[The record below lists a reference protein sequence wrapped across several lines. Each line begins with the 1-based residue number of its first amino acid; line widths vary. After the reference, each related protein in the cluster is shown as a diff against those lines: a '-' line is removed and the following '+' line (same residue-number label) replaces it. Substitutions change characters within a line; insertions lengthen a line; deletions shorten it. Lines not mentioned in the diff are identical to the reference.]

1 MDIPSATY
9 RIQFHKDFTLAHLAR
24 IANYLHELGISTI
37 YASPITQATP
47 GSLHG
52 YDVVNP
58 DIVNPEIG
66 TAATWKKLTASLRKK
81 NMWWLQDIVP
91 NHMAFATQNTRLMD
105 VLERGSYSP
114 YHQYFD
120 IRWKHHAPDLHG
132 KVMAPFLGDDLVPSV
147 EKGDIRLAW
156 SDSGLNVQV
165 YDNPYPLSAPAYH
178 LIAAQLPPAEHT
190 DALRDALNQMPAAAA
205 TGSSLEEWF
214 QFKHEWTARLQQHE
228 GMLPLLLGTVDTINA
243 DHNRLLEL
251 LGTQYYTLT
260 NWRRASYEINYRRFF
275 TVNSLICLQMEE
287 DTVFDDYHRFLHS
300 AYQEGIIRGLRID
313 HIDGLYDPTEY
324 IGRLRKLFGTDCYI
338 IAEKILETEENL
350 PASWKLQG
358 TSGYEFLSYLNQL
371 LTSIKGAAHLLQFYR
386 QLFPEMPAY
395 DELVLQN
402 KLMILEKY
410 MGGEWENLM
419 QQFMQLNLHHNYDRE
434 KIKKAFGAVMVALP
448 VYRIY
453 PDHFP
458 LAGESLALMKQAFET
473 ARHLRPELVPEL
485 FYLES
490 LLLNP
495 GMDGDLNNRA
505 LLFLKRMMQFTG
517 PLMAKGVE
525 DTTFYVYNAHIV
537 HNEVG
542 DDPSVI
548 GISIEAFHNT
558 MTQRYHNTPLSLNA
572 TATHDTKRGED
583 ARMRI
588 NVLSEVFDEWQEKVK
603 QWLDIN
609 QSLRTM
615 VRDKT
620 APSLNDEY
628 FLYQSIVGGF
638 PPDFKITAEWI
649 QRLQAYMVK
658 ALREAKVNS
667 NWDDPYM
674 EYEQACK
681 QFIHNLFQPRH
692 AFLASFKPFVEKIS
706 TYAGIYSLAQV
717 LIKFTAPGIPDIYQG
732 CELWDFSYVD
742 PDNRR
747 PVNFARRKKMLKAL
761 QEKEQEGADTQIAFA
776 KAHWREGYEKLL
788 TTWKILQFRRQHNEL
803 FAEGEYLPLEVTG
816 PSTEAIAFARR
827 FNGQYIIAVAP
838 LNVASKYTDRGSVQE
853 YHNEIQLPDGA
864 PTRWQHVITG
874 EVFEVAHRLSLQQ
887 LFASFP
893 IALLTAA
900 P

>member
-1 MDIPSATY
+1 MEIPVATY
-9 RIQFHKDFTLAHLAR
+9 RIQFHKDFTLNHLAR

-37 YASPITQATP
+37 YASPITEATP
-47 GSLHG
+47 GSQHG

-58 DIVNPEIG
+58 DAVNPEIG
-66 TAATWKKLTASLRKK
+66 TAGAWKKLVVSLRKK

-114 YHQYFD
+114 YFPYFD
-120 IRWKHHAPDLHG
+120 IWWKHPAPDLHG
-132 KVMAPFLGDDLVPSV
+132 KVMVPFLGDDLPAAV
-147 EKGDIRLAW
+147 EKGDVRISW
-156 SDSGLNVQV
+156 NDNGLIVQV
-165 YDNPYPLSAPAYH
+165 YDNAYPLSTPAYPF
-178 LIAAQLPPAEHT
+178 IAAQLPAAEHT
-190 DALRDALNQMPAAAA
+190 DALRESLHQLPAAAA
-205 TGSSLEEWF
+205 PGIGMADWLQRKKEWAT
-214 QFKHEWTARLQQHE
+214 QQNQHE
-228 GMLPLLLGTVDTINA
+228 GMMQLLMGTIDSINN
-243 DHNRLLEL
+243 DHHRLLEL
-251 LGTQYYTLT
+251 LGLQFYTLT
-260 NWRRASYEINYRRFF
+260 HWRRASHEINYRRFF
-275 TVNSLICLQMEE
+275 TVNSLICLQMQE

-324 IGRLRKLFGTDCYI
+324 IGRLRKLFGKDCYI
-338 IAEKILETEENL
+338 LAEKILETEENL

-358 TSGYEFLSYLNQL
+358 TSGYEFLAYLNQL

-386 QLFPEMPAY
+386 QLFPDMPSY

-402 KLMILEKY
+402 KSMILEKY

-434 KIKKAFGAVMVALP
+434 KIKKAMGAVMVALP

-458 LAGESLALMKQAFET
+458 LEGESLALMKEAFDT
-473 ARHLRPELVPEL
+473 ARHLRPESAPEL

-542 DDPSVI
+542 DNPSVI

-558 MTQRYHNTPLSLNA
+558 MMQRLQNTPLSLNA

-588 NVLSEVFDEWQEKVK
+588 NVLSEVFDEWQEHIK
-603 QWLDIN
+603 QWLDMN

-620 APSLNDEY
+620 APALNDEY
-628 FLYQSIVGGF
+628 FIYQSIVGGF
-638 PPDFKITAEWI
+638 PPDFKVTAEWL
-649 QRLQAYMVK
+649 QRLEAYMVK
-658 ALREAKVNS
+658 VLRESKVNS
-667 NWDDPYM
+667 NWDDPDV
-674 EYEQACK
+674 EYENACT
-681 QFIHNLFQPRH
+681 QFIHNLFNTKH
-692 AFLASFKPFVEKIS
+692 GFLASFKPFIEKVS

-747 PVNFARRKKMLKAL
+747 PVNYAKRKKMLKDL
-761 QEKEQEGADTQIAFA
+761 QEKEKEGAQAMVDFA

-788 TTWKILQFRRQHNEL
+788 TTWKILQFRKQHHEI
-803 FAEGEYLPLEVTG
+803 FTAGEYLPLEVTG

-827 FNGQYIIAVAP
+827 LNGQYVIAVAP
-838 LNVASKYTDRGSVQE
+838 LNVAEKYADSNAVKA
-853 YHNEIQLPDGA
+853 YHNELQIPEGA
-864 PTRWQHVITG
+864 PARWQHLITG
-874 EVFEVAHRLSLQQ
+874 EVFEGEGKLPLQQ

-893 IALLTAA
+893 VALLTAL
-900 P
+900 